1 MGVQRALP
9 NSISQRYSE
18 RMSEMFSSGSPE
30 PNNIYSPRR
39 SIAGSVDVQSDD
51 EGSTGSMDEC
61 SDEEDTH
68 GQCDLETRSAMDHDQ
83 RHVKP
88 QDFGYPSDSTST
100 IIECMAELD
109 VRVQS
114 VEDSLLNQNLWN
126 NEMHREVAHIMA
138 IVEAMRKD
146 VAALK
151 EKVGMV

>member
-1 MGVQRALP
+1 MGVQRTLP
-9 NSISQRYSE
+9 NSILRRYSE
-18 RMSEMFSSGSPE
+18 RMSEIFSSGSPE
-30 PNNIYSPRR
+30 PNDIYSPRR

-68 GQCDLETRSAMDHDQ
+68 GQCVVETRSAMEHDQ

-88 QDFGYPSDSTST
+88 QDPGYLSDSTST
-100 IIECMAELD
+100 IIECMAE
-109 VRVQS
+109 S

-126 NEMHREVAHIMA
+126 NEMHRKVAHIMA